1 MRLIASAGPSTLLPG
16 LRRGP
21 QLPARDLL
29 HQSDRLARPSAGHP
43 RPARGRAA
51 GPDLRRLI
59 QLLVVRCLS
68 AAQLAPKA
76 DRTSAIAISRALMH
90 KSAKQ
95 LKKPEIYKTLV
106 LANPLKLFIFR
117 GICAPTPRTGAVT
130 AGIQHV
136 ALQEPSP
143 WPPNA
148 NKKQRHRD

>member
-29 HQSDRLARPSAGHP
+29 YQSDRLARPSAGHP

-76 DRTSAIAISRALMH
+76 DRTLSGARTSLWVPELNCLFLGVRA
-90 KSAKQ
+90 SGNEPAAVWV
-95 LKKPEIYKTLV
+95 Y
-106 LANPLKLFIFR
+106 R
-117 GICAPTPRTGAVT
+117 PTP
-130 AGIQHV
+130 
-136 ALQEPSP
+136 
-143 WPPNA
+143 
-148 NKKQRHRD
+148 